1 MIIDA
6 IVETR
11 LDPVT
16 PPEPTVAAAGLLPG
30 ERTEPVS
37 RQARS
42 ATVAAASI
50 IPARWRAFATCIVA
64 RESHGNPR
72 ARNPRSS
79 AQGIAQWLD
88 RAWRPGLAHMVAARL
103 QAYGM
108 PRAQALGLRAW
119 LRGREIATWPL
130 PFQQV
135 GLAAVLEAGGWRHWY
150 LAGSRCNAL
159 AVTR

>member
-1 MIIDA
+1 MILAA
-6 IVETR
+6 IAEVMV
-11 LDPVT
+11 DP
-16 PPEPTVAAAGLLPG
+16 PAPQPTVAAAGLLPG
-30 ERTEPVS
+30 ERTEPIS

-88 RAWRPGLAHMVAARL
+88 RSWRYGLAHDVAVRL
-103 QAYGM
+103 HAFGM
-108 PRAQALGLRAW
+108 PWEQALGLRAW
-119 LRGREIATWPL
+119 LRGHEIATWPL
-130 PFQQV
+130 ALQQV

-150 LAGSRCNAL
+150 LAGSRCNGL
-159 AVTR
+159 AVGS